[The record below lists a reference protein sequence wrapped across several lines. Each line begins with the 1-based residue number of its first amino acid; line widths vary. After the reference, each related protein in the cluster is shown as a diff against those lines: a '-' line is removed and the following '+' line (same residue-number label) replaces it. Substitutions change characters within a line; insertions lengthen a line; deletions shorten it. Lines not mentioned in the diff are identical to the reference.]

1 MTFMATYSYRS
12 SLKRRMWSVR
22 FSIRS
27 MHVCMPPLRANVM
40 DLPMEM
46 RISPGVDT
54 DR

>member
-1 MTFMATYSYRS
+1 
-12 SLKRRMWSVR
+12 MWSVR

-27 MHVCMPPLRANVM
+27 MHVCIPLLFACANVI
-40 DLPMEM
+40 DLPSEM